1 MPKVKNVKTTDEFAP
16 ALGLHYRYID
26 DKLVFYDGVNY
37 TLAEAQALSKRKEK
51 DEDLRKIHLVKRLF
65 QGELI

>member
-1 MPKVKNVKTTDEFAP
+1 
-16 ALGLHYRYID
+16 
-26 DKLVFYDGVNY
+26 VFYDGVNY